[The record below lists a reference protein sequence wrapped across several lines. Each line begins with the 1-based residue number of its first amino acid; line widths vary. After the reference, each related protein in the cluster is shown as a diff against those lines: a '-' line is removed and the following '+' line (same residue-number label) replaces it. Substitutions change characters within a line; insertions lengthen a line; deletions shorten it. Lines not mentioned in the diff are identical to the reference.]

1 MTFQPITPTAE
12 QWDQFVEQH
21 PRAHLLQLPAWG
33 SLKSA
38 FGWEPLRVAIADES
52 GALVAGCQLLLRDLP
67 LRLGRFAYAPYAPL
81 VEWANT
87 DQARALLAAIDTAA
101 KAHRAAFLKIEPGL
115 HVTDVNLE
123 SFGFIASPQT
133 VQPPRTVVLDISG
146 DDEAILARM
155 NQKTRR
161 NIRKSDKFEV
171 SITHGTREALADFN
185 VMIAETGDR
194 GEFGVHTPEYYERAF
209 DLFVPDGRAALI
221 MGSYNGQPLAGVMVF
236 ALGDWSWYL
245 YGASSSQERKRMAS
259 YGVQW
264 AGIQWA
270 KSRGAQY
277 YDMYGVPDVAP
288 DELEAQFQER
298 SDGLWGVYRFK
309 RGWGGDVLRSAGTW
323 DRVYNRLIYN
333 AYRVALRLHG

>member
-1 MTFQPITPTAE
+1 MTFHPITPTPD
-12 QWDQFVEQH
+12 QWDQFVTQH

-33 SLKSA
+33 ELKGA
-38 FGWEPLRVAIADES
+38 FGWEPLRVAITDET

-67 LRLGRFAYAPYAPL
+67 LHLGRFAYAPYGPL
-81 VEWANT
+81 VDWANG
-87 DQARALLAAIDTAA
+87 DQVRALLAAIDSAA
-101 KAHRAAFLKIEPGL
+101 KQHHAAFLKIEPGL
-115 HVTDVNLE
+115 HFTGVDLE
-123 SFGFIASPQT
+123 TFGFTASPQT

-146 DDEAILARM
+146 DDDAILARM

-171 SITHGTREALADFN
+171 AITQGARADLADFN
-185 VMIAETGDR
+185 AMIAETGSR

-209 DLFVPDGRAALI
+209 DLFVPDDRAALI
-221 MGSYNGQPLAGVMVF
+221 IGRYAGQPLAGVMVF
-236 ALGDWSWYL
+236 ALGDWAWYL
-245 YGASSSQERKRMAS
+245 YGASSSQERQRMAS

-270 KSRGAQY
+270 KAHGAQH
-277 YDMYGVPDVAP
+277 YDMYGVPDASP
-288 DELEAQFQER
+288 EELETQFQDR

-309 RGWGGDVLRSAGTW
+309 RGWGGDVLRSGDTW

-333 AYRVALRLHG
+333 AYRIALKLRG